1 MPRVL
6 VTLTLAFT
14 LALATLCEADPLT
27 CTDLLPRM
35 ATTMQVLRTGATPT
49 SEQREEWR
57 TWNAFCKDRIW
68 QDQLAK
74 TLPGGPLPPMVIDTP
89 VYTAPDPIP
98 SLTWRDYAL
107 VALKGFEQGISAPR
121 TICRTTYAQRKGR
134 AAYYT
139 TCNTYGG
146 Y

>member
-35 ATTMQVLRTGATPT
+35 ATTMQ
-49 SEQREEWR
+49 
-57 TWNAFCKDRIW
+57 DRIW